1 VIGPDGAL
9 YVRNMEQ
16 VARFS
21 VDPATGIASRF
32 DRSFAGP
39 FMAPWQSKLPS
50 MIDHDRRFYFPVE
63 VGMPDGLTHYSYIRY
78 TIDGRRLDSL
88 IVPLYPTA
96 RSSWASVPVSPG
108 SGRIVGGLAMVPFH
122 PVPVWTITNTGT
134 VLSGPADR
142 YELNETDAQG
152 RVLRTIRRQ
161 VPAEQIPAGERAES
175 LQALRHRIDSLPV
188 PISQVRGASEE
199 VKAKRLPLSYPFY
212 RGLYMANDNQVWV
225 RRWSP
230 PSTRRSSVFD
240 VFTPTGSYTRTVI
253 VPADCAVLPGVVIRG
268 HTIACMET
276 DPDTGAESVIIAG
289 F

>member
-1 VIGPDGAL
+1 
-9 YVRNMEQ
+9 
-16 VARFS
+16 
-21 VDPATGIASRF
+21 
-32 DRSFAGP
+32 
-39 FMAPWQSKLPS
+39 
-50 MIDHDRRFYFPVE
+50 
-63 VGMPDGLTHYSYIRY
+63 
-78 TIDGRRLDSL
+78 
-88 IVPLYPTA
+88 VPT
-96 RSSWASVPVSPG
+96 WTVSD
-108 SGRIVGGLAMVPFH
+108 
-122 PVPVWTITNTGT
+122 NGT
-134 VLSGPADR
+134 LLSGPADR

-199 VKAKRLPLSYPFY
+199 VKAQRLPLSYPFY

-253 VPADCAVLPGVVIRG
+253 VPADCAVLPAVVIRG
-268 HTIACMET
+268 RTIACMEV
-276 DPDTGAESVIIAG
+276 DPETGAESVVIARY
-289 F
+289 